1 MTPQEKE
8 MIGGL
13 IDRVQKTQLPDKDLE
28 AEQFLQGGLG
38 SNRDSLYILS
48 QTVLVQ
54 QYALDQ
60 AQKQLADLKA
70 QLDQARQQPPTE
82 PKHTSFLG
90 SIFGSH
96 GDDKDGK
103 TDRQPPTQGGRG
115 VQPTTPYTPV
125 PNYAPPPP
133 GYGQSGYGQPG
144 YGQPGYGQGYPPQ
157 PGGLGQPQGG
167 GFLRGAMQT
176 AAGVAAG
183 ALAFQGVESLLH
195 GFGGYESGGF
205 SGGENGRP
213 EVINNYYGD
222 SDRGSDSRGFADDN
236 SQSPLAT
243 EAGNNDIDA
252 DRFAGSSADSSD
264 DFNSSSDDLAGS
276 DDSASLDDNL
286 DDGGDSFS
294 DDSFGGGDDS
304 SFS

>member
-1 MTPQEKE
+1 

-28 AEQFLQGGLG
+28 AEHYLQAGLG
-38 SNRDSLYILS
+38 SNRDALYILS

-60 AQKQLADLKA
+60 AQRQLADLKT
-70 QLDQARQQPPTE
+70 QLDQARQQPPAE
-82 PKHTSFLG
+82 PRHTSFLG

-96 GDDKDGK
+96 DDDKENR
-103 TDRQPPTQGGRG
+103 TDRQSLPQQQGRG
-115 VQPTTPYTPV
+115 AQTTPYTPV
-125 PNYAPPPP
+125 PNYAPPQPVYGQP
-133 GYGQSGYGQPG
+133 GYGQSGYGQPV
-144 YGQPGYGQGYPPQ
+144 GYPPQ
-157 PGGLGQPQGG
+157 PGGFGQPGG

-195 GFGGYESGGF
+195 GFGGYG
-205 SGGENGRP
+205 GGESGRP

-222 SDRGSDSRGFADDN
+222 ADRGSDSRGLADYN
-236 SQSPLAT
+236 SQNTLAT

-252 DRFAGSSADSSD
+252 DRFSGSTDTSGQSDADNLSA
-264 DFNSSSDDLAGS
+264 S
-276 DDSASLDDNL
+276 DDSGSFDDNL
-286 DDGGDSFS
+286 NDGGDSFSESGDSFS
-294 DDSFGGGDDS
+294 DDSLGGGDDS

>member
-13 IDRVQKTQLPDKDLE
+13 IDRVQKTQLPDKDTE
-28 AEQFLQGGLG
+28 AEQYIQGGLG
-38 SNRDSLYILS
+38 SNRDSLYILA
-48 QTVLVQ
+48 QTILVQ
-54 QYALDQ
+54 GYALEQ
-60 AQKQLADLKA
+60 AQKQLEDLKA
-70 QLDQARQQPPTE
+70 QLDNARQQPPAE

-90 SIFGSH
+90 SIFGSSD
-96 GDDKDGK
+96 DDKRPVAPPA
-103 TDRQPPTQGGRG
+103 RQP
-115 VQPTTPYTPV
+115 QPSAYQPV

-133 GYGQSGYGQPG
+133 GYGQSGYGQP
-144 YGQPGYGQGYPPQ
+144 YPPQ
-157 PGGLGQPQGG
+157 AGGFGAPQGG

-183 ALAFQGVESLLH
+183 ALAFQGVESLMH
-195 GFGGYESGGF
+195 GFGGHESGGF
-205 SGGENGRP
+205 GGFGGGENGRP

-243 EAGNNDIDA
+243 EAGNNDIDS
-252 DRFAGSSADSSD
+252 DRFNGD
-264 DFNSSSDDLAGS
+264 SDDLAAS
-276 DDSASLDDNL
+276 DDSAPSDDNL

-294 DDSFGGGDDS
+294 DDSFGGGGDDSFGGGGDDS